1 VSAPAVAPS
10 RAAGPSS
17 RVPVLV
23 PALLFLAAL
32 VLSSVTLRRTL
43 DPFDEGLLLQA
54 AARIAD
60 GQWPY
65 ADFGWAYGPGQP
77 LLNALVFELAEP
89 TALAWRVTRA
99 LADAGVAVLVWWLV
113 REQGAGDRWALAG
126 GAAAALTMAQPTT
139 ANPFPVALLCA
150 LAALACAARGR
161 AVPAGLLVAVAG
173 FWRPDFGVAAAVAV
187 IAVLALRGAGRGGVL
202 RAVVAALGA
211 GVLLLAPFAVAA
223 GPGELVDALVLDS
236 TRDGAAWRLPFPLVY
251 DGPLR
256 AGHLLEDGKDLL
268 AYELPLVGVIGLALA
283 AAVTLRGL
291 SPQFRRDRGGTE
303 RGEAERGRTER
314 GGTDLGR
321 RWAVP
326 VGLLA
331 IGLGGLA
338 YLLGRAD
345 DLHQQP
351 LLVAVCA
358 LSAGLIPRARRAPT
372 IGLAVVLALIALA
385 GAANLASSVLRPP
398 AGERLFLPG
407 VPGILVAPAEAR
419 ALRALVRDV
428 QRRVPRGEPIYVAP
442 RRADVVTLT
451 DPLIH
456 FLVHRPNVLRDDA
469 QVLNDPEV
477 QRAVVAALEADPPRV
492 VVRWRDPR
500 SARPE
505 PNARGRPSGATALD
519 ELLARRYRLAARYG
533 AYDVLVRRGG

>member
-1 VSAPAVAPS
+1 VSARAVAPASGSAPAWGWA
-10 RAAGPSS
+10 RLA
-17 RVPVLV
+17 
-23 PALLFLAAL
+23 PALLFLATLLISA
-32 VLSSVTLRRTL
+32 VTLRRTL

-54 AARIAD
+54 ASRIAG

-77 LLNALVFELAEP
+77 LLNALAFELTEP
-89 TALAWRVTRA
+89 TVLAWRIGRA
-99 LADAGVAVLVWWLV
+99 LADAGIAVLVWWLV

-161 AVPAGLLVAVAG
+161 AVPAGLLVAAAA
-173 FWRPDFGVAAAVAV
+173 FWRPDFGAAAAVA
-187 IAVLALRGAGRGGVL
+187 AVAALALRGAGRRGVL
-202 RAVVAALGA
+202 RALAVAAGA
-211 GVLLLAPFAVAA
+211 TALLLAPFAVAA
-223 GPGELVDALVLDS
+223 GPGELLDALVLDS
-236 TRDGAAWRLPFPLVY
+236 TRDGAAWRLPFPFLY

-268 AYELPLVGVIGLALA
+268 GHQLPLIGVIGLALA
-283 AAVTLRGL
+283 AVTLGGL
-291 SPQFRRDRGGTE
+291 SPQRHHDRGGTDV
-303 RGEAERGRTER
+303 TL
-314 GGTDLGR
+314 GGLSPQR
-321 RWAVP
+321 HSVP
-326 VGLLA
+326 VGLLV

-358 LSAGLIPRARRAPT
+358 LAAGLIPRARRPLA
-372 IGLAVVLALIALA
+372 IGLAAVLGLIALA

-398 AGERLFLPG
+398 AGARLHLPG
-407 VPGILVAPAEAR
+407 VPGILVAPEEAR
-419 ALRALVRDV
+419 ALPALVRDV
-428 QRRVPRGEPIYVAP
+428 QRRVPPGEPIYVAP
-442 RRADVVTLT
+442 RRSDVVTLT

-456 FLVHRPNVLRDDA
+456 FLVRRPNVLRDDA
-469 QVLNDPEV
+469 QVLNDPAV
-477 QRAVVAALEADPPRV
+477 QRAVVAALEEQPPRV
-492 VVRWRDPR
+492 VVRWADPR

-505 PNARGRPSGATALD
+505 PNDRGRPSGATALD
-519 ELLARRYRLAARYG
+519 DLLARRYRLAARHG
-533 AYDVLVRRGG
+533 AYDVLVRRG